1 MSRDTET
8 WAAQR
13 SSIVGPMW
21 RSLFRAW
28 PPRDANFY
36 TNRDTTAK
44 AEVKVHD
51 LTKRGTSIKV
61 ELYADKERLGT
72 LLIGRGSF
80 TWKGKGEKR
89 GNTFPWSYFASLFKG
104 KSSA

>member
-1 MSRDTET
+1 MPKKPVER
-8 WAAQR
+8 
-13 SSIVGPMW
+13 VH
-21 RSLFRAW
+21 
-28 PPRDANFY
+28 
-36 TNRDTTAK
+36 TAK

-80 TWKGKGEKR
+80 TWKGKGQKGGIPSHGR
-89 GNTFPWSYFASLFKG
+89 ILPASSKLRAPCRARP
-104 KSSA
+104 SSD